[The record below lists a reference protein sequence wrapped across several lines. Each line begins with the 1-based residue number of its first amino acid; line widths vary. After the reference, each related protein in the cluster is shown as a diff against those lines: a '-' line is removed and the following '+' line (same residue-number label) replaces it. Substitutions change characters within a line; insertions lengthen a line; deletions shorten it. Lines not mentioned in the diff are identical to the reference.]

1 MLVSKSWCEE
11 TAKDIIWE
19 FENLL
24 CNNDVKINNMNPE
37 ENEFESEDSY
47 INKKDYENLKKS
59 NRAVDRISR
68 LCGRTNRRYCC
79 LNGRRKK

>member
-24 CNNDVKINNMNPE
+24 CNNDTKINNRNPE
-37 ENEFESEDSY
+37 ENEFEREDSY
-47 INKKDYENLKKS
+47 INKKDYEELKKEIT
-59 NRAVDRISR
+59 RQLVDLVNYAEEQFEEIAA
-68 LCGRTNRRYCC
+68 
-79 LNGRRKK
+79 

>member
-24 CNNDVKINNMNPE
+24 CNNDIKINNINPE
-37 ENEFESEDSY
+37 ENEFERENSY
-47 INKKDYENLKKS
+47 INKKDYEELKREITKQL
-59 NRAVDRISR
+59 VDLVNYAEEQFEEIAA
-68 LCGRTNRRYCC
+68 
-79 LNGRRKK
+79 

>member
-24 CNNDVKINNMNPE
+24 CNNDTKINNINPE
-37 ENEFESEDSY
+37 ENKFETEDSY
-47 INKKDYENLKKS
+47 INKKDYENLKNEITKQLIDLV
-59 NRAVDRISR
+59 NYAEEQFEEIAA
-68 LCGRTNRRYCC
+68 
-79 LNGRRKK
+79 

>member
-24 CNNDVKINNMNPE
+24 CNNDIKVNNRNPE
-37 ENEFESEDSY
+37 ENEFETEDSY
-47 INKKDYENLKKS
+47 INKKDYENLKDEITKQLIDLV
-59 NRAVDRISR
+59 NYAEEVFDKIAA
-68 LCGRTNRRYCC
+68 
-79 LNGRRKK
+79 

>member
-24 CNNDVKINNMNPE
+24 CNNDIKINNINPE
-37 ENEFESEDSY
+37 ENEFETEDSY
-47 INKKDYENLKKS
+47 INKKDYENLKDEITKQLIDLV
-59 NRAVDRISR
+59 NYAEEVYDEIAA
-68 LCGRTNRRYCC
+68 
-79 LNGRRKK
+79 

>member
-24 CNNDVKINNMNPE
+24 CNNDTKINNINPE
-37 ENEFESEDSY
+37 ENEFEREDSY
-47 INKKDYENLKKS
+47 INKKDYEELKREITKQL
-59 NRAVDRISR
+59 VDLVNYAEEQFEEIAA
-68 LCGRTNRRYCC
+68 
-79 LNGRRKK
+79 

>member
-24 CNNDVKINNMNPE
+24 CNNIEKI
-37 ENEFESEDSY
+37 
-47 INKKDYENLKKS
+47 
-59 NRAVDRISR
+59 
-68 LCGRTNRRYCC
+68 
-79 LNGRRKK
+79 

>member
-24 CNNDVKINNMNPE
+24 CNNDVKM
-37 ENEFESEDSY
+37 
-47 INKKDYENLKKS
+47 NLKVK
-59 NRAVDRISR
+59 IPI
-68 LCGRTNRRYCC
+68 LI
-79 LNGRRKK
+79 KKITKI

>member
-24 CNNDVKINNMNPE
+24 CHREIKLNNDNPE

-47 INKKDYENLKKS
+47 INKKDYKNLKEEITKQLIDLVEYTEYEM
-59 NRAVDRISR
+59 RDAA
-68 LCGRTNRRYCC
+68 
-79 LNGRRKK
+79 